1 MRRLALFSFVCWAVF
16 LFVALRHEGV
26 VRTPENHLRF
36 AVALGG
42 AALTLFTVAR
52 AGEWPRLLYL
62 ACVGYFAYFAAG
74 SPWHGLWQIA
84 AVPADGP
91 AETLALTFELAGR
104 TLAKQ
109 LAAERYALA
118 FAQVYDLAVMPLI
131 QLVALLYLAR
141 ALIRGR

>member
-1 MRRLALFSFVCWAVF
+1 LRRLALFSFACWAVF
-16 LFVALRHEGV
+16 VLAALRYEGV
-26 VRTPENHLRF
+26 VRAPENHLRL

-42 AALTLFTVAR
+42 TALTLFTVAR
-52 AGEWPRLLYL
+52 SGEWPRLLYL

-74 SPWHGLWQIA
+74 SPWHGLWQVA
-84 AVPADGP
+84 AVPAEGT

-104 TLAKQ
+104 TVARH

-118 FAQVYDLAVMPLI
+118 FTQAYDLAVMPLI
-131 QLVALLYLAR
+131 QLAAVLYLAR